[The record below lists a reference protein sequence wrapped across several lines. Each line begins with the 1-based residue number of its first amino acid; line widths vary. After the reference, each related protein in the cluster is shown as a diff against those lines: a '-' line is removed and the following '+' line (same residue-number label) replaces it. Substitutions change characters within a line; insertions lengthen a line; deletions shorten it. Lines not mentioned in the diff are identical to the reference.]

1 MSQASA
7 DRHIRGEVGF
17 WFFFVK
23 ILIFVPNLNGLSNIS
38 KELENNMKL
47 SIENMKVSINKC
59 SIFYTLALMTLFV
72 SCNEVKMADAN
83 IKKPVE
89 NMGELYYYKNYHCF
103 DFVKRCE
110 LEILKLKNLDTLI
123 YVNTSQFHGTY
134 DEIHGKLTKIND
146 TIYHV
151 TPFKYLHQGGN
162 RAKPFHTEK
171 GFVFFYC
178 DSSLINSTLK
188 IEYLNGQISQ
198 YNIYATMNKFRINET
213 YFNKYDDRI
222 YVSFNHK
229 NPIIDEN
236 IEIVSKYDTPKYNI
250 VFESVRKPE
259 DFYIILKNDRII
271 SLHSAISN
279 AHNLGIE
286 FNMERMPQGFILPKG
301 RKLYK

>member
-1 MSQASA
+1 
-7 DRHIRGEVGF
+7 
-17 WFFFVK
+17 
-23 ILIFVPNLNGLSNIS
+23 
-38 KELENNMKL
+38 
-47 SIENMKVSINKC
+47 
-59 SIFYTLALMTLFV
+59 MTLFV
-72 SCNEVKMADAN
+72 SCNDVNIADAS

-123 YVNTSQFHGTY
+123 YVNTSQSHGTY

-151 TPFKYLHQGGN
+151 TPFKYLRQDGN
-162 RAKPFHTEK
+162 RAMPLYIEK

-198 YNIYATMNKFRINET
+198 FNIYATVNKFRINEA
-213 YFNKYDDRI
+213 YFNKNNNRI

-229 NPIIDEN
+229 NPIVDEN
-236 IEIVSKYDTPKYNI
+236 IEIASELFKYETPKYSI
-250 VFESVRKPE
+250 IFKSVRKPE

-271 SLHSAISN
+271 SLHSATSN

-286 FNMERMPQGFILPKG
+286 INMERMPQGFILPKG